1 MFFWVLKKILK
12 EPILSLYHILL
23 KIKIKKKKENNL
35 DFHPIVNRTN
45 REQNKLHYILLIF
58 FALFVINN
66 NLFAKTIP
74 PEEFG
79 QKSVL
84 SKIVPSKQN
93 DLIGREELIE
103 ERGSAVINTTNSE
116 QLVYYQG
123 YQGLGDTNT
132 NNNDTILASTNDGT
146 TLIATNVAN
155 TQAGNALNRNEIV
168 QYTIV
173 NGDTISG
180 IAHKF
185 NISVATILWSNN
197 LTERSLLQ
205 PGMTL
210 KILPTTGILHRVV
223 RGETIAAIAKKYKAD
238 VQKILDTNNLA
249 SANQIKIG
257 QDLIIPD
264 GIRPAS
270 ISTNIARTT
279 NTGKAT
285 ISKTSLN
292 PTNPNTGTKLLW
304 PAGVRRISQYFGWRH
319 TGLDIAGPAGTPI
332 YAAEDGV
339 VETAGWNSG
348 GYGNYIIINHGGG
361 LRTLYGHASKLF
373 VSRGESVTRGQVIM
387 AMGSTGRSTGPHLH
401 FEVRINGFKNPL
413 SYIR

>member
-1 MFFWVLKKILK
+1 M
-12 EPILSLYHILL
+12 
-23 KIKIKKKKENNL
+23 KIKIKNKKESDLN
-35 DFHPIVNRTN
+35 FHPLINNEGRK
-45 REQNKLHYILLIF
+45 RNKFHYTLLIIF
-58 FALFVINN
+58 TLFVINN

-93 DLIGREELIE
+93 DLIGHEELIE
-103 ERGSAVINTTNSE
+103 EKGSAIINTPTNSE

-123 YQGLGDTNT
+123 YQGQGDIDTNT
-132 NNNDTILASTNDGT
+132 NNSMLASTNDGT
-146 TLIATNVAN
+146 TLIATNIAN
-155 TQAGNALNRNEIV
+155 TQTGNAVNRNEII
-168 QYTIV
+168 QYTIL

-197 LTERSLLQ
+197 LTERSLIQ
-205 PGMTL
+205 PGATL

-223 RGETIAAIAKKYKAD
+223 RGETVAAIAKKYKTEA
-238 VQKILDTNNLA
+238 QKILDTNSLA

-264 GIRPAS
+264 GIRPAN
-270 ISTNIARTT
+270 ISTTITKTT
-279 NTGKAT
+279 TAGKT
-285 ISKTSLN
+285 TTSKTSLS

-304 PAGVRRISQYFGWRH
+304 PAGVRKISQYFGWRH
-319 TGLDIAGPAGTPI
+319 TGLDIAGPVGTPI

-373 VSRGESVTRGQVIM
+373 VSRGEKVTRGQVIM

>member
-1 MFFWVLKKILK
+1 MSKKILK
-12 EPILSLYHILL
+12 DPILSIYHFLL
-23 KIKIKKKKENNL
+23 KIKIKNKKENSQ
-35 DFHPIVNRTN
+35 DFHPLANNRKKQKSN
-45 REQNKLHYILLIF
+45 LQYILFIT
-58 FALFVINN
+58 FAIFVISN

-79 QKSVL
+79 QKSIL
-84 SKIVPSKQN
+84 SKIIPPQQN
-93 DLIGREELIE
+93 DFIVGEELIE
-103 ERGSAVINTTNSE
+103 ERGSAIINQTTNSD
-116 QLVYYQG
+116 QLVYYPGFQG
-123 YQGLGDTNT
+123 QGDPDITSGE
-132 NNNDTILASTNDGT
+132 TIIQTTNDGT
-146 TLIATNVAN
+146 TLIARNVAN
-155 TQAGNALNRNEIV
+155 TQLGNAINRNEIT
-168 QYTIV
+168 QYTILD
-173 NGDTISG
+173 GDTVSG

-185 NISVATILWSNN
+185 NVSVATILWSNN
-197 LTERSLLQ
+197 LTERSLLK

-210 KILPTTGILHRVV
+210 KILPTTGILHKVA

-238 VQKILDTNNLA
+238 AQKILDTNSLA

-257 QDLIIPD
+257 QELIIPD

-270 ISTNIARTT
+270 ITNIVTKTT
-279 NTGKAT
+279 TAGKT
-285 ISKTSLN
+285 TVSKTSLS

-304 PAGVRRISQYFGWRH
+304 PAGVRRISQYYGWRH
-319 TGLDIAGPAGTPI
+319 TGVDIAGPIGTPI

-373 VSRGESVTRGQVIM
+373 VGRGEKVTRGQVIM
-387 AMGSTGRSTGPHLH
+387 AMGSTGRSTGSHLH

>member
-1 MFFWVLKKILK
+1 M
-12 EPILSLYHILL
+12 L
-23 KIKIKKKKENNL
+23 KIKIKIKKENNL
-35 DFHPIVNRTN
+35 DFHPFINKTKKDK
-45 REQNKLHYILLIF
+45 NKLPYILLIL

-66 NLFAKTIP
+66 NLFAKTLP

-84 SKIVPSKQN
+84 SKIVPAKQN
-93 DLIGREELIE
+93 DLMGHEELIE
-103 ERGSAVINTTNSE
+103 ERGSAIINATTNSE

-123 YQGLGDTNT
+123 YQGREDTST
-132 NNNDTILASTNDGT
+132 NNDDTILASTNDGT
-146 TLIATNVAN
+146 TLIATNIAN
-155 TQAGNALNRNEIV
+155 TESGNALNRNEII
-168 QYTIV
+168 QYTIL

-185 NISVATILWSNN
+185 NVSVATILWSNN

-223 RGETIAAIAKKYKAD
+223 RGETIAGIAKKYKAD
-238 VQKILDTNNLA
+238 TQKILDTNNLS

-270 ISTNIARTT
+270 ISTTIVRTT
-279 NTGKAT
+279 NTGKT
-285 ISKTSLN
+285 TVSKTSLS

-319 TGLDIAGPAGTPI
+319 TGLDIAGPVGTPI

-348 GYGNYIIINHGGG
+348 GYGNYIIINHGDG

-373 VSRGESVTRGQVIM
+373 VSRGEKVTRGQVIM
-387 AMGSTGRSTGPHLH
+387 AMGSTGRSTGSHLH

>member
-1 MFFWVLKKILK
+1 M
-12 EPILSLYHILL
+12 
-23 KIKIKKKKENNL
+23 KIKIKNKKESDLN
-35 DFHPIVNRTN
+35 FHPLINNGGRK
-45 REQNKLHYILLIF
+45 RNKFHYTLLIIF
-58 FALFVINN
+58 TLFVINN

-93 DLIGREELIE
+93 DLIGHEELIE
-103 ERGSAVINTTNSE
+103 EKGSAIINAPTNSE

-123 YQGLGDTNT
+123 YQGQGDVDTNT
-132 NNNDTILASTNDGT
+132 NNSMLASTNDGT
-146 TLIATNVAN
+146 TLIATNIAN
-155 TQAGNALNRNEIV
+155 TQTGNAVNRNEII
-168 QYTIV
+168 QYTIL

-197 LTERSLLQ
+197 LTERSLIQ
-205 PGMTL
+205 PGATL

-223 RGETIAAIAKKYKAD
+223 RGETVAAIAKKYKTGA
-238 VQKILDTNNLA
+238 QKILDTNSLA

-264 GIRPAS
+264 GIRPAN
-270 ISTNIARTT
+270 ISTTVTKTT
-279 NTGKAT
+279 TAGKT
-285 ISKTSLN
+285 TPSKTSLS

-304 PAGVRRISQYFGWRH
+304 PAGVRKISQYFGWRH
-319 TGLDIAGPAGTPI
+319 TGLDIAGPVGTPI

-373 VSRGESVTRGQVIM
+373 VSRGEKVTRGQVIM